1 MPNGLDSN
9 LMDTSYKDFTF
20 RSILYIFVFD
30 FILYS
35 VISYVLQNKDYFDF
49 SLWRG
54 VKAKFMNN
62 EGFLFKK
69 IDTLI
74 LSENKCKINKFN
86 HD

>member
-9 LMDTSYKDFTF
+9 LIDTSYKDFTF